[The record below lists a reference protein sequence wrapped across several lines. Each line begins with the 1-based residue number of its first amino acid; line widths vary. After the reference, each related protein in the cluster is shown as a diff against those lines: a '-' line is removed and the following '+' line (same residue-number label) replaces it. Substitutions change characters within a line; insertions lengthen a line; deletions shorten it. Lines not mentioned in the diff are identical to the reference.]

1 MVEFRTGEL
10 IPKPAA
16 QTGVTTLKVGMADKL
31 IYHVCRREEWIRAE
45 AAGSYGGSSQDQ
57 ADGFIHFSNAAQVKE
72 SVAKHRAGQDGL
84 EILEVD
90 AAALGAALRWEPSR
104 GGQLFPHLYGKLP
117 VSAVLRH
124 AKLPLGAAGAH
135 RFPDWKFG

>member
-1 MVEFRTGEL
+1 MT
-10 IPKPAA
+10 
-16 QTGVTTLKVGMADKL
+16 DKL
-31 IYHVCRREEWIRAE
+31 IYHVCRREEWTQAE
-45 AAGSYGGSSQDQ
+45 TSGFYAGSSQDQ

-90 AAALGAALRWEPSR
+90 ADALRAALRWEPSR

-124 AKLPLGAAGAH
+124 APLPLGPDGKH
-135 RFPDWKFG
+135 RFPDWSFG